1 MYSKIFRQGE
11 DNRHNLKFLLEEII
25 MTVLFAAL
33 LHGAIGIVGFI
44 VLATIFVA
52 FGGKKEKKEAEEAAG
67 CGCLI
72 VIAVLALIIFW
83 GVRNSGW

>member
-1 MYSKIFRQGE
+1 MV
-11 DNRHNLKFLLEEII
+11 
-25 MTVLFAAL
+25 TLFAAL

-44 VLATIFVA
+44 ILATIMVA
-52 FGGKKEKKEAEEAAG
+52 FGGKKEREEAEEAAG

-72 VIAVLALIIFW
+72 VIAVLAVIIFW